1 MTNKKLKMRMIR
13 NIASGVR
20 LSRMTGAMRRAV
32 SSFVTH
38 HSSFFIDLRSSLLT
52 LGKVQASLTLLS
64 LNRSLRHSSFV
75 ICHSSLIIALTA
87 LAGCSSDSGEEQR
100 PVTPTPEQPE
110 VVEQRTAISFS
121 GSEEEAKEVNAG
133 NTKAHETR
141 AQGTRAETRAG
152 EPLSAKRTSFMVW
165 GYKNMS
171 FGEKGYNGTQTV
183 FPGYTVKWH
192 DGSAAS
198 TTTNSSGWE
207 YVAQE
212 TGSDPEQT
220 VKYWDWAAVAYR
232 FFAVTNWA
240 GTPPTPPTA
249 YEANKSYGTN
259 GTYGPSDE
267 YGTYEISML
276 ADASSK
282 TEMDNT
288 PFFSHLWFSTD
299 ALPTYA
305 DKRFGKPVQL
315 EFLKPYA
322 RVRFIIRYVY
332 PREGIKLTSLSFK
345 PTDVGDKIARKGTV
359 TVHYPKE
366 GPEIREWYTMDL
378 ATGAGSEEL
387 DEFTEDYDPENGSKT
402 YTETDEG
409 WYMVMPNNEQGSYT
423 LSVKI
428 NSADKTCVVPEQYMQ
443 WLPGYSYTYIF
454 KITDEGGVEIGWVE
468 YAVTPWTEMAATWAV
483 YNW

>member
-1 MTNKKLKMRMIR
+1 MRMIR

-20 LSRMTGAMRRAV
+20 LGRMTGAMRRAV
-32 SSFVTH
+32 
-38 HSSFFIDLRSSLLT
+38 
-52 LGKVQASLTLLS
+52 
-64 LNRSLRHSSFV
+64 SSFV

-207 YVAQE
+207 YILL
-212 TGSDPEQT
+212 DPADQT
-220 VKYWDWAAVAYR
+220 IKYWDWAAKAYR
-232 FFAVTNWA
+232 FYGATNWESESA
-240 GTPPTPPTA
+240 GP
-249 YEANKSYGTN
+249 YEAYKTYGAN
-259 GTYGPSDE
+259 GTYGADGTYWTS
-267 YGTYEISML
+267 GTHKTYEISML

-332 PREGIKLTSLSFK
+332 PREGIKLASLSFK

-409 WYMVMPNNEQGSYT
+409 WYMVMPNNKQGSYT

>member
-1 MTNKKLKMRMIR
+1 
-13 NIASGVR
+13 
-20 LSRMTGAMRRAV
+20 
-32 SSFVTH
+32 
-38 HSSFFIDLRSSLLT
+38 
-52 LGKVQASLTLLS
+52 
-64 LNRSLRHSSFV
+64 
-75 ICHSSLIIALTA
+75 
-87 LAGCSSDSGEEQR
+87 
-100 PVTPTPEQPE
+100 
-110 VVEQRTAISFS
+110 
-121 GSEEEAKEVNAG
+121 
-133 NTKAHETR
+133 
-141 AQGTRAETRAG
+141 
-152 EPLSAKRTSFMVW
+152 MVW

-171 FGEKGYNGTQTV
+171 YSEPSYSEPNYSGTQTV
-183 FPGYTVKWH
+183 FPGYAVNWQANS
-192 DGSAAS
+192 SAT
-198 TTTNSSGWE
+198 TTTNSSNWE
-207 YVAQE
+207 YILP
-212 TGSDPEQT
+212 SPFEQT

-240 GTPPTPPTA
+240 GTPPAEYEVDEA
-249 YEANKSYGTN
+249 YGAN

-276 ADASSK
+276 ANASDND
-282 TEMDNT
+282 EMEHT
-288 PFFSHLWFSTD
+288 PYFSHLWFSTD
-299 ALPTYA
+299 ALLTYA

-322 RVRFIIRYVY
+322 RVRFIIRYAY
-332 PREGIKLTSLSFK
+332 PREGIKLASLSFK

-378 ATGAGSEEL
+378 ATGAGSGEL

-454 KITDEGGVEIGWVE
+454 KITDEGGVEIGWVD